1 MVDEEKASGINPLE
15 LIDIEIVAQKVIEKY
30 LQLFTDIV
38 IILQLMIKRK
48 TEKKSDKKVWKH
60 LITKKRLNDESPKI
74 KTKRKGIRKLML
86 NFIERN

>member
-48 TEKKSDKKVWKH
+48 TEKKRKEKRQKSMEAFNDTKSD
-60 LITKKRLNDESPKI
+60 
-74 KTKRKGIRKLML
+74 
-86 NFIERN
+86 

>member
-60 LITKKRLNDESPKI
+60 LMTQKAI
-74 KTKRKGIRKLML
+74 K
-86 NFIERN
+86 

>member
-1 MVDEEKASGINPLE
+1 MVDEEKASGINPIE

-60 LITKKRLNDESPKI
+60 LMTQKAI
-74 KTKRKGIRKLML
+74 K
-86 NFIERN
+86 

>member
-1 MVDEEKASGINPLE
+1 MVDEEKASGVNPLE

-60 LITKKRLNDESPKI
+60 LMTQKAI
-74 KTKRKGIRKLML
+74 K
-86 NFIERN
+86 

>member
-1 MVDEEKASGINPLE
+1 MVDEEKASGINLLE

-60 LITKKRLNDESPKI
+60 LMTQKAI
-74 KTKRKGIRKLML
+74 K
-86 NFIERN
+86 

>member
-1 MVDEEKASGINPLE
+1 MIDEEKASGINPLE

-60 LITKKRLNDESPKI
+60 LMTQKAI
-74 KTKRKGIRKLML
+74 K
-86 NFIERN
+86 